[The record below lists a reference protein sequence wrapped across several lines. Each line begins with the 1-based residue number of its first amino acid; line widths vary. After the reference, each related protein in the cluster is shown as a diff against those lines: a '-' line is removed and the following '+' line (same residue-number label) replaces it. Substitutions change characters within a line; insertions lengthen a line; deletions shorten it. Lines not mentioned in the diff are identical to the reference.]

1 MGSSL
6 SFSRYRG
13 TILLSRVDFWRLI
26 NFVMEE
32 NILDFFFALNS
43 WLFLLFYFDDF
54 IYKHAW
60 VLNIFISKKRRNQFQ
75 IKLGKIILMVEFFVF
90 CLEKKQRILF
100 SVSIFNF
107 NSNILEFLFFLFC
120 SAIPCILKHFFHA
133 HNNTKFTA
141 FFPTKKNQNF
151 KHLNI
156 EYIEI
161 FWMMHKILKRENNQ
175 ILCLA
180 FVFRLLHLPNVK
192 FAYFFNFVRKNY
204 AKWNGMVKWRK
215 RAVEISGGESCR
227 RTKRDQWQTTTIE
240 NLLKHGK

>member
-1 MGSSL
+1 M
-6 SFSRYRG
+6 
-13 TILLSRVDFWRLI
+13 
-26 NFVMEE
+26 
-32 NILDFFFALNS
+32 
-43 WLFLLFYFDDF
+43 
-54 IYKHAW
+54 
-60 VLNIFISKKRRNQFQ
+60 
-75 IKLGKIILMVEFFVF
+75 
-90 CLEKKQRILF
+90 
-100 SVSIFNF
+100 
-107 NSNILEFLFFLFC
+107 EFLFFLFC

-215 RAVEISGGESCR
+215 KSSWNKWGGKLQKNI
-227 RTKRDQWQTTTIE
+227 KRPMTNNNNWKFAETR
-240 NLLKHGK
+240 